1 MSEERYYN
9 LSYSHDKIDELLKK
23 LDLGEVLSKEQYHQ
37 LIRDIGLDNISVF
50 DLNYYNLKNIPTI
63 PVRVSELFNDS
74 KYDTVPNVTRQI
86 EELYQLLEDEVTRID
101 GTIGQ
106 MNILDIQEV
115 LTDLEEAQYK
125 IIELNEQIDISNNAI
140 FSVERIVES
149 INDRTAGLLLDMNN
163 LSSTQQNDLLMITRA
178 QSILNIHS
186 EQIDDMLFLIEQLQ
200 NKLNQ
205 KAEDFKALEERISL
219 FKYFDD
225 SFQEAVNTLKDGIT
239 GLESHYTRVA
249 NDIAA
254 LNDNIANYNADSV
267 ARFDAL
273 NVRFDDLDDRFEL
286 MKNDAIALIE
296 DTVGELFDKVNDLEY
311 NTNFVID
318 NAIVRLED
326 SIVDIEDSI
335 TKIQQDT
342 SNIVDNKIETIN
354 RAVAVLDLNI
364 KNNEINIQNMKTN
377 IDESIGLLEQQIAAV
392 QDEIPE
398 RLSQLENDLDLV
410 TSLEIIKHT
419 ILTDAE
425 YAALS
430 DEEKRA
436 QDVLHITIDTD
447 PTLVNDWLN
456 NILKR

>member
-23 LDLGEVLSKEQYHQ
+23 LDLGEVLSKDQYHQ

-86 EELYQLLEDEVTRID
+86 EELYQLLEDEITRID
-101 GTIGQ
+101 GTIGK

-115 LTDLEEAQYK
+115 LTDLEETQYK

-140 FSVERIVES
+140 FSVERIVDS

-186 EQIDDMLFLIEQLQ
+186 EQIDNMLFLIEQLQ
-200 NKLNQ
+200 NSLTQ
-205 KAEDFKALEERISL
+205 KSEDFKALEERISL

-225 SFQEAVNTLKDGIT
+225 SFSEAVDTLKDGIA

-249 NDIAA
+249 NDIAV
-254 LNDNIANYNADSV
+254 LNDNIANYNTDSV

-273 NVRFDDLDDRFEL
+273 NVRFDELDVRFEL

-335 TKIQQDT
+335 TQIQQDT

-354 RAVAVLDLNI
+354 KAVAVLDLNI
-364 KNNEINIQNMKTN
+364 KNNEINIQNIKDGMG
-377 IDESIGLLEQQIAAV
+377 SLEQQIAAV

-410 TSLEIIKHT
+410 TSLEIIKHA

-447 PTLVNDWLN
+447 PTLVDNWLD